1 MEKARSLALSDRGS
15 YCNQDKW
22 LFKDTSHASE
32 AVELPATSAS
42 RTKILLEDIDLQGSL
57 AGPLACSTS
66 RFPLFGL
73 SRHAFSKCLEN
84 KEVLS

>member
-42 RTKILLEDIDLQGSL
+42 RTKILLENIDLRGSL
-57 AGPLACSTS
+57 LARLLVPLQD
-66 RFPLFGL
+66 FLFL
-73 SRHAFSKCLEN
+73 AFRGMLLVNVWRTKKS
-84 KEVLS
+84 